1 VKEPQG
7 SDFTMVRITF
17 TITCDKK
24 IMNVTLE
31 DTRGLATQGSKGSL
45 RAKTEC
51 RTHFMFLTN
60 DCTISLHAINNKVGL
75 GVV

>member
-1 VKEPQG
+1 
-7 SDFTMVRITF
+7 
-17 TITCDKK
+17 
-24 IMNVTLE
+24 MNVTLE